1 VGKIGALKLRNFIGL
16 GLLSAVLVVIASAV
30 SAQSSERDGTFRG
43 IGLAEGMEL
52 KLSTLDG
59 IVQGTFTEIN
69 GAQSVVRLR
78 QTDTA
83 NAIGTVRVQGV
94 PVFMLLEF
102 REDGNV
108 GLGTVPLNSAGQPI
122 TGAAQGF
129 DFVPERVGRF

>member
-1 VGKIGALKLRNFIGL
+1 MTALFLT
-16 GLLSAVLVVIASAV
+16 APAV
-30 SAQSSERDGTFRG
+30 SAQSAARDGTFRG

-59 IVQGTFTEIN
+59 IVQGTFTESN

-78 QTDTA
+78 QTDPG